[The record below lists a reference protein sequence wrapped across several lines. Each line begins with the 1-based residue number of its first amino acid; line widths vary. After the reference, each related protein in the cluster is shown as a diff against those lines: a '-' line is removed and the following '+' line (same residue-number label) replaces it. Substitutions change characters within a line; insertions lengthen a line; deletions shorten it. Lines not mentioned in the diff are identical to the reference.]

1 MKKNKVGQ
9 QESEATQRRI
19 EKKERIQIKEELVR
33 NMQFMMKKGK
43 LKNTES
49 GRMIRILLSEIGKD
63 KTKAK

>member
-1 MKKNKVGQ
+1 MKKNKEGQ

-49 GRMIRILLSEIGKD
+49 GRMIRMLMSEIGKD
-63 KTKAK
+63 KAKAK